1 MTTEEN
7 QPPPGYED
15 PYALALQTGRAPVY
29 LRLTD
34 RRRTRLPVHRWCAQP
49 TRADQTLLE
58 RCVGPVLDIGCGPG
72 RLCRALLR
80 QGVFA
85 LGIDVAPHAVART
98 IALGGTAQCRSV
110 FDPLP
115 GEGNWQ
121 TLLLADG
128 NIGIGGD
135 PHALVRRCT
144 HLISSTGVLLV
155 EVDNND
161 VEERCTAW
169 FEDPRPPRPSVPMG
183 AAGDAGAPPHHRR
196 PRPQRHRPV
205 EERPPDL
212 PRPRPPGLIPAGRAR
227 PGRESDAVTGHQPRG
242 GDEPS
247 GWQGRAAH
255 PVRATAGGGTCAPR
269 TVLLE

>member
-1 MTTEEN
+1 MTTD
-7 QPPPGYED
+7 ED
-15 PYALALQTGRAPVY
+15 ELYDADEDLYALALEPGRAPVY

-72 RLCRALLR
+72 RLCRALLC

-85 LGIDVAPHAVART
+85 LGIDVASHAVART

-115 GEGNWQ
+115 GEGDWQ

-144 HLISSTGVLLV
+144 HLISPTGVLLV
-155 EVDNND
+155 EVDNDD

-169 FEDPRPPRPSVPMG
+169 FEDTHGHRGPAFPWARLGAPALRRITDGLGLRVIDQWKSGPRTFLALGHLGPSR
-183 AAGDAGAPPHHRR
+183 AGAPH
-196 PRPQRHRPV
+196 
-205 EERPPDL
+205 
-212 PRPRPPGLIPAGRAR
+212 AGRAM
-227 PGRESDAVTGHQPRG
+227 P
-242 GDEPS
+242 
-247 GWQGRAAH
+247 
-255 PVRATAGGGTCAPR
+255 
-269 TVLLE
+269 

>member
-7 QPPPGYED
+7 RPHSGHED
-15 PYALALQTGRAPVY
+15 PYALALQSGRAPAY
-29 LRLTD
+29 LRLAD
-34 RRRTRLPVHRWCAQP
+34 GRRTRLPVHRWCAQP
-49 TRADQTLLE
+49 TRADRTLME
-58 RCVGPVLDIGCGPG
+58 RCVGPVLDVGCGPG

-115 GEGNWQ
+115 GEGDWQ

-135 PHALVRRCT
+135 PHALVRRCA
-144 HLISSTGVLLV
+144 HLISPMGVLLV
-155 EVDNND
+155 EVDDND

-169 FEDPRPPRPSVPMG
+169 FEDTHGHRGPPFPWARL
-183 AAGDAGAPPHHRR
+183 GAPALRR
-196 PRPQRHRPV
+196 ITDDLGLSVTDQWKSGPRSFLALGRPGSS
-205 EERPPDL
+205 
-212 PRPRPPGLIPAGRAR
+212 PGGRAR
-227 PGRESDAVTGHQPRG
+227 RGESDVVTRTP
-242 GDEPS
+242 
-247 GWQGRAAH
+247 AAW
-255 PVRATAGGGTCAPR
+255 R
-269 TVLLE
+269 

>member
-72 RLCRALLR
+72 RMCTALLR

-144 HLISSTGVLLV
+144 HLTSPTGVLLV

-161 VEERCTAW
+161 VEEHCTAW
-169 FEDPRPPRPSVPMG
+169 FEDTHGHRGPPFPWARL
-183 AAGDAGAPPHHRR
+183 GAPALRR
-196 PRPQRHRPV
+196 ITDDLGLSVTDQWKSGPRTFLALGHPGSS
-205 EERPPDL
+205 
-212 PRPRPPGLIPAGRAR
+212 PRGRAR
-227 PGRESDAVTGHQPRG
+227 PGRAMP
-242 GDEPS
+242 
-247 GWQGRAAH
+247 
-255 PVRATAGGGTCAPR
+255 
-269 TVLLE
+269 